1 MSARK
6 LARFA
11 GLLIA
16 LSAMFAAGVG
26 ATGAGA
32 AHTASHSAALP
43 HQDLEIIWG

>member
-16 LSAMFAAGVG
+16 LSAIFAAGVG
-26 ATGAGA
+26 TAESGASRPA
-32 AHTASHSAALP
+32 VHFAIP
-43 HQDLEIIWG
+43 HQDLEIIWT